1 MTRLFITLLTSLSF
15 LLGQGITPVSAA
27 LPVYTAETAN
37 EAISSEIGTQAK
49 VGELTD
55 GEHGIGTATQ
65 LGLHAL
71 TGCASAALQS
81 GDCGAGA
88 LGQVT
93 GEVVGML
100 YNENTDMADIDGD
113 GYISDSEESVWR
125 DKGVELAGNVTQAVL
140 TATGADAH
148 DIAIGTTNAKTAAEN
163 NAMSHIARGLEG
175 ILGMVS
181 DANHAATVIHRGSPD
196 DFTPEQK
203 EKFGE
208 PVKFKDADG
217 KVRYGYFI
225 ESLRVDAGN
234 FGGEGKRLVPVV
246 NGKMNTDNGWVAVP
260 EGTFT
265 MDDYV
270 NGNVNHL
277 RVYNNDEESRP
288 FEDEAM
294 EQHKF
299 ITLENSP
306 YYPSNA
312 ANIDYEVL
320 ENRASSEKLPNSNTD
335 ARVFFESSGRSPITY
350 GELESKSGGVV
361 LFPLDQDG
369 LLTITGEKS
378 SNTVPQGGITF
389 GIIRNEKFNVPGYLP
404 EDRIPAQ
411 D

>member
-1 MTRLFITLLTSLSF
+1 
-15 LLGQGITPVSAA
+15 
-27 LPVYTAETAN
+27 
-37 EAISSEIGTQAK
+37 
-49 VGELTD
+49 
-55 GEHGIGTATQ
+55 
-65 LGLHAL
+65 
-71 TGCASAALQS
+71 
-81 GDCGAGA
+81 
-88 LGQVT
+88 
-93 GEVVGML
+93 
-100 YNENTDMADIDGD
+100 
-113 GYISDSEESVWR
+113 
-125 DKGVELAGNVTQAVL
+125 
-140 TATGADAH
+140 
-148 DIAIGTTNAKTAAEN
+148 
-163 NAMSHIARGLEG
+163 MS
-175 ILGMVS
+175 
-181 DANHAATVIHRGSPD
+181 
-196 DFTPEQK
+196 
-203 EKFGE
+203 
-208 PVKFKDADG
+208 
-217 KVRYGYFI
+217 
-225 ESLRVDAGN
+225 
-234 FGGEGKRLVPVV
+234 VV

-260 EGTFT
+260 EGTST